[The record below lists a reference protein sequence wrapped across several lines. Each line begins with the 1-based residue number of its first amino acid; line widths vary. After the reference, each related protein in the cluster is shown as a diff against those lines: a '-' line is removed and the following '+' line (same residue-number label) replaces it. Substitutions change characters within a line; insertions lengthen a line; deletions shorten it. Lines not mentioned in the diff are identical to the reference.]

1 VTPPPPTAHAGLAR
15 RRLLGWSGAAAAAL
29 AVPSARAQFRIEV
42 SGVGATQLPIAVAT
56 LRAVGEPPPVDVAA
70 VVRANLDRSGVFRSV
85 SPPAAIDETV
95 SPNLPDWRAQGV
107 DALVAG
113 TVQRG
118 GDGRFEVRYKLW
130 DAVRNEELLGR
141 SRLVLAADL
150 RLAAHRIADEIH
162 EKLTGER
169 AVNATRIAYVLRQG
183 RRYTLN
189 ITDADGENGQV
200 ALASGEA
207 IISPAWAP
215 DGRQIAYVSFETGKA
230 VVWIQ
235 DLLTG
240 QRRMVANF
248 RGSNSAP
255 AFAPDGRTLAVAL
268 SQAGLTQ
275 LHSVPAAGGPAT
287 RLTTSNAIDTEPV
300 WSADG
305 RFIYFVSDRGGGPQI
320 YRIDASG
327 GNATRITFEG
337 DYNIS
342 PSLSPDGRLL
352 AYIGRQ
358 GSAFRLMTQELD
370 GGSVRTLTDTRDD
383 ERPSFAPNGRLIVYA
398 TRMQG
403 TDTLMTTTLDG
414 KIKTR
419 LATSG
424 ADMREPAWGP
434 FGLPDPVARR

>member
-1 VTPPPPTAHAGLAR
+1 VPPL
-15 RRLLGWSGAAAAAL
+15 
-29 AVPSARAQFRIEV
+29 
-42 SGVGATQLPIAVAT
+42 
-56 LRAVGEPPPVDVAA
+56 DVAA
-70 VVRANLDRSGVFRSV
+70 VVRANLERSGVFRAST
-85 SPPAAIDETV
+85 PPVAIDETAA
-95 SPNLPDWRAQGV
+95 PNLPDWRAQGA

-113 TVQRG
+113 TIQRG
-118 GDGRFEVRYKLW
+118 GDGRWEVRYKLW

-141 SRLVLAADL
+141 SRLVLAPDL
-150 RLAAHRIADEIH
+150 RLAAHRMADEIH

-235 DLLTG
+235 DLISG

-255 AFAPDGRTLAVAL
+255 AFSPDGRTLAVAL
-268 SQAGLTQ
+268 SQGGLTQ
-275 LHSVPAAGGPAT
+275 LHSLPAAGGAAT

-305 RFIYFVSDRGGGPQI
+305 RFVYFVSDRGGGPQI
-320 YRIDASG
+320 YRIDAGG
-327 GNATRITFEG
+327 GNPVRITFEG

-358 GSAFRLMTQELD
+358 GSAFRLMTLELD
-370 GGSVRTLTDTRDD
+370 GGSVRALTDTRDD
-383 ERPSFAPNGRLIVYA
+383 ERPSFAPNGRLIAYA
-398 TRMQG
+398 TRVQG
-403 TDTLMTTTLDG
+403 ADTLMTTTLDG

-434 FGLPDPVARR
+434 FGEPDPVLRR

>member
-1 VTPPPPTAHAGLAR
+1 MLAGA
-15 RRLLGWSGAAAAAL
+15 GAWAAAVAPA
-29 AVPSARAQFRIEV
+29 SWAQFRIEI

-56 LRAVGEPPPVDVAA
+56 FRQVGEPPPADVAA
-70 VVRANLDRSGVFRSV
+70 IVRANLERSGVFRAS
-85 SPPAAIDETV
+85 SPPAAIDETTQP
-95 SPNLPDWRAQGV
+95 SLPEWRAQNV

-130 DAVRNEELLGR
+130 DTVRNEELLGR

-150 RLAAHRIADEIH
+150 RLAAHKIADEIH
-162 EKLTGER
+162 LKLTGER

-183 RRYTLN
+183 KRYTLN

-200 ALASGEA
+200 ALASSEA

-215 DGRQIAYVSFETGKA
+215 DGRQLAYVSFETGKA
-230 VVWIQ
+230 AVWVQ
-235 DLLTG
+235 DVLSG

-255 AFAPDGRTLAVAL
+255 AFSPDGRTLAVAL
-268 SQAGLTQ
+268 SQGGLTQ
-275 LHSVPAAGGPAT
+275 LHSIPAAGGAAT
-287 RLTTSNAIDTEPV
+287 RLTNSNAIDTEPV
-300 WSADG
+300 YSADG

-320 YRIDASG
+320 YRIEAAG
-327 GNATRITFEG
+327 GPATRITFEG

-352 AYIGRQ
+352 AFVGRQ

-403 TDTLMTTTLDG
+403 ADTLMTTTLDG

-434 FGLPDPVARR
+434 FGEPDAPTRR